1 VLAGEAGQT
10 VAVLLHPR
18 SPGTQE
24 AKARGGGSGAPSSAG
39 PGPGPRRP
47 GSAGKPRLFLIDGHA
62 LAYRTYFAL
71 TRTADASRWTTKSGE
86 PTAGTYGFT
95 SVLFRLIEQESPE
108 YLAVSFDTGR
118 TFRDDLYSGYKAT
131 RDKMPDD
138 LHTQIERIREVVASF
153 RIPVL
158 EAEGYEADD
167 VLGTVARKA
176 AAQGAR
182 VVILTGDRDL
192 LQLAEPDITI
202 QLAGQKL
209 SEAVDYG
216 PEEVRQR
223 FGVRA
228 DQLVDYKALVGDT
241 SDNIPGVKGIGE
253 KSAVELLTHYGSL
266 EGIYDHL
273 DELPARQRTL
283 LEAGR
288 EHATMS
294 RTLSAIVCDVPIDFD
309 LERCRAQGYD
319 RERVVELFR
328 QLEFRSLLSRL
339 PGEAPERSRQMALF
353 PVVAPAPAAAAPRTI
368 VVNTPETLASLERQL
383 RGAAEIAFDVETTSI
398 DAVRADLV
406 GISLATEEGEG
417 FYLPVGHDPA
427 TAGAEQLPLPTVL
440 EALRQPLSAAAKPK
454 IGHNLK
460 YDYSVLAR
468 YGLSP
473 GPLAFDTM
481 IAEWLADPSS
491 RNLGLKS
498 LAWVRLGVEM
508 TEIESLI
515 GTGRAQK
522 SMAEVPIALV
532 ASYAV
537 ADAEAS
543 LRLKRVL
550 EPELSAR
557 GQLALFRELEM
568 PLVEVLAGMELAGVC
583 LDTELLGTMS
593 KNLASRLESLET
605 EIYRQVGRPF
615 NINSTQQLAAVLFG
629 DLRLTPPGRTR
640 RTSSGK
646 FSTAASVLEDL
657 RDVHP
662 VVNMILEQRE
672 IAKLKS
678 TYTDA
683 LPSQVNPATGRVHTS
698 YSQTGSV
705 TGRLASSDP
714 NLQNIPIRTEMG
726 REIRQAFVAAPGCV
740 LLSVDYS
747 QIELR
752 IVAHMADDQA
762 MIQAFLDDQDIH
774 AATAAAIRGV
784 PLDQVTS
791 DARRQA
797 KAVNFGLIY
806 GMSPYGL
813 SRSTDLTL
821 AEAEVFVR
829 TYFERFP
836 GVRDYLQRTRR
847 QAAER
852 GYVETLA
859 GRRRYFPQL
868 TGGKGSIPEAAR
880 SRAEREAVNA
890 PIQGTAADIIKVAM
904 LRIPGALRSAG
915 LSGQMLLQ
923 VHDELVLECPAKEL
937 DATARV
943 VSDSMQQ
950 AQSLR
955 VPLKTDA
962 KAGPNW
968 AKMKS
973 VD

>member
-1 VLAGEAGQT
+1 M
-10 VAVLLHPR
+10 
-18 SPGTQE
+18 
-24 AKARGGGSGAPSSAG
+24 AR
-39 PGPGPRRP
+39 
-47 GSAGKPRLFLIDGHA
+47 KPRLYLIDGHA

-71 TRTADASRWTTKSGE
+71 SRTADASRWTTKSGE

-95 SVLFRLIEQESPE
+95 SVLFRLIEQEAPE

-118 TFRDDLYSGYKAT
+118 TFRDELYSEYKAT

-138 LHTQIERIREVVASF
+138 LRLQIERIREVVDSF
-153 RIPVL
+153 SIPIL

-167 VLGTVARKA
+167 VLGTVARLA
-176 AAQGAR
+176 AAQGAK
-182 VVILTGDRDL
+182 VVIITGDRDL
-192 LQLAEPDITI
+192 LQLADPDITI

-223 FGVRA
+223 FGIRPN
-228 DQLVDYKALVGDT
+228 QLVDYKALVGDT

-253 KSAVELLTHYGSL
+253 KTAADLLTRYGTL
-266 EGIYDHL
+266 ERIFEHL
-273 DELPARQRTL
+273 DELPPRQRSL

-288 EHATMS
+288 EQAAMS
-294 RTLSAIVCDVPIDFD
+294 RTLAAIVCDVPIEFD
-309 LERCRAQGYD
+309 LESCRARGYD

-339 PGEAPERSRQMALF
+339 PGGEPETGRQMALF
-353 PVVAPAPAAAAPRTI
+353 TEAAPAAAVGSPRTI
-368 VVNTPETLASLERQL
+368 VVNAAETLASLERQL
-383 RGAAEIAFDVETTSI
+383 REAPLISFDVETTST

-406 GISLATEEGEG
+406 GIALATEEGEG
-417 FYLPVGHDPA
+417 FYIPIGHYPE
-427 TAGAEQLPLPTVL
+427 TAGGPQLPLPMVL
-440 EALRQPLSAAAKPK
+440 DALRGPLTDAAKPK

-460 YDYSVLAR
+460 YDFTVLTR

-473 GPLAFDTM
+473 APLAFDTM
-481 IAEWLADPSS
+481 LAEWLADPAS

-498 LAWVRLGVEM
+498 LAWVRLGIEM

-515 GTGRAQK
+515 GSGRSQR
-522 SMAEVPIALV
+522 SMADVPIALV
-532 ASYAV
+532 AAYAA
-537 ADAEAS
+537 ADAEVC
-543 LRLKRVL
+543 LRLKREL
-550 EPELSAR
+550 EPELSEKR
-557 GQLALFRELEM
+557 QIPMFHELEM
-568 PLVEVLAGMELAGVC
+568 PLVPVLAGMELAGVC
-583 LDTELLGTMS
+583 LDSEFLSTMS
-593 KNLASRLESLET
+593 KELASRLAALEA
-605 EIYRQVGRPF
+605 EIYRQVGRSF
-615 NINSTQQLAAVLFG
+615 NINSTQQLAAALFE
-629 DLRLTPPGRTR
+629 DLKLAPPGRTR

-646 FSTAASVLEDL
+646 YSTAAGVLEDL
-657 RDVHP
+657 RDAHP
-662 VVNMILEQRE
+662 VVDLILEQRE
-672 IAKLKS
+672 ISKLKS
-678 TYTDA
+678 TYSDA
-683 LPSQVNPATGRVHTS
+683 LPNQVNPATGRVHTS
-698 YSQTGSV
+698 YSQTGSI

-714 NLQNIPIRTEMG
+714 NLQNIPIRTELG
-726 REIRQAFVAAPGCV
+726 RQIRRAFVAAPGHV

-752 IVAHMADDQA
+752 IVAHMAEDQA
-762 MIQAFLDDQDIH
+762 MIQAFLEDQDIH
-774 AATAAAIRGV
+774 AATAAAIRGG
-784 PLDQVTS
+784 PLDQVTP

-821 AEAEVFVR
+821 AEAEEFVH

-847 QAAER
+847 QAAQR
-852 GYVETLA
+852 GYVETLL

-868 TGGKGSIPEAAR
+868 VGGPGSIPDAAR
-880 SRAEREAVNA
+880 SRAEREAVNS

-904 LRIPGALRSAG
+904 IRIPTSLQAAG
-915 LSGQMLLQ
+915 LSAQMLLQ
-923 VHDELVLECPAKEL
+923 VHDELVLECPEKEL
-937 DATARV
+937 EGTARV
-943 VSDSMQQ
+943 VRDLMQQ

-968 AKMKS
+968 AEMKP
-973 VD
+973 VR